1 VEGTQEKPVTIRGD
15 RLDKMFPYLPYDRLE
30 NQWGGIY
37 LSPTCKECT
46 INYADIHSG
55 NYGIVSDGIEGKVK
69 IENSVIHNMAGY
81 GLYLLDADALVANTQ
96 ISNSK
101 YDCVGIYGGKADFY
115 HCTMA
120 QFYPWKSDRGNAV
133 YVSNAVGEEKHLTES
148 INFYNCLV
156 TGYADDEVYG
166 NPAGETLNLNFY
178 NCVLLTDVSDAT
190 YFHDCIS
197 ESKDSETYKQK
208 NFKTFDT
215 HAYIYDL
222 RLDSASVAR
231 GKASTTYA
239 ALYPIDRYGVERG
252 EKPDAGCYQY
262 QEK

>member
-1 VEGTQEKPVTIRGD
+1 MKNLFDTQSVFLQELVSLSFHLCSLLQVLWSDAALKFLKQLLLLSRQVT
-15 RLDKMFPYLPYDRLE
+15 E
-30 NQWGGIY
+30 W
-37 LSPTCKECT
+37 
-46 INYADIHSG
+46 
-55 NYGIVSDGIEGKVK
+55 
-69 IENSVIHNMAGY
+69 
-81 GLYLLDADALVANTQ
+81 
-96 ISNSK
+96 
-101 YDCVGIYGGKADFY
+101 
-115 HCTMA
+115 
-120 QFYPWKSDRGNAV
+120 
-133 YVSNAVGEEKHLTES
+133 
-148 INFYNCLV
+148 
-156 TGYADDEVYG
+156 
-166 NPAGETLNLNFY
+166 LNLNFY